1 MRHLWHFKDV
11 IVYVYVIV
19 NSVVKDVYFCYWDLK
34 QLLLHLILV
43 TMLSAS
49 DETKIVTFKRIEYN
63 KFSML
68 NTSLLMV
75 EIGSNIAAP
84 TETAKEKLQHQSEIL

>member
-1 MRHLWHFKDV
+1 
-11 IVYVYVIV
+11 
-19 NSVVKDVYFCYWDLK
+19 
-34 QLLLHLILV
+34 
-43 TMLSAS
+43 MLSAS

-84 TETAKEKLQHQSEIL
+84 TETAKEKLQHQREIL